1 MKKRGIRI
9 LISLLL
15 FIVGM
20 LIKFDNILINN
31 IIYLIAYLIVGF
43 EILRKAVRNI
53 FRGKIFDENFLM
65 SLATIGAFFIGEFPE
80 AVAVMLFYQIG
91 ELFQS
96 YAVGK
101 SRKSIASLMDI
112 RPDYANIEKEG
123 KIEKVNPSNVKVG
136 DIIIV
141 KPGEK
146 IPLDGKIIYGKTD
159 LDTKALTGESLPKEV
174 KVNDEVLSGCIN
186 LNGMIKVEVQKEFG
200 ESTVSKI
207 LDLVQ
212 NASSKKSKSEN
223 FITKFAKYYTQIVV
237 IIAAIIAIIPTVVIK
252 DAEFIDW
259 IYRALSFLVV
269 SCPCAL
275 VISIPLGFFSGIGRA
290 SKDGI
295 LIKGSNYL
303 EALANTEIVVFDKT
317 GTLTEGVFTVQKIV
331 PKEIS
336 KEELLE
342 LTAYAEDSSNHPI
355 SMSIKREYK
364 KEVDSSKITNV
375 KEIAGQGIIANVQGK
390 VILVGNEKLMNE
402 NKIEFVKADDIGTI
416 LYVAVNRKY
425 AGYIVISDKIKK
437 DAKNTIE
444 GLKENNIKK
453 IIMLT
458 GDRND
463 ISMQVGNKLGI
474 DNIYADASEYG
485 ILKEKGK
492 GEIIYLDDSII
503 KMLNKLNN
511 ISYVRYEI
519 SIKEI
524 NEDQQQ
530 TDSGN
535 TGEKSQD
542 KEKDS
547 SSGDSSNKGSEGDAT
562 NESENRAS
570 KLSKTDSL
578 LTGNYDNIAWEEI
591 AYTLETI
598 YVAWPTIS
606 LDMKTLNV
614 AEADIGSFSATLDKT
629 AQTIKAQDKNNTI
642 VNLYNL
648 YVLLP
653 KFLSYFES
661 NETLLST
668 YYTKAYVLNA
678 YVSANSEKWEEMSDN
693 LTEAINSFAIVM
705 SNENANDSEKSTIE
719 KANELLKELKTCIS
733 LEDKEIFYLKY
744 KLTMESLEI
753 L

>member
-252 DAEFIDW
+252 DTEFIDW

-474 DNIYADASEYG
+474 DNIYAELLPTDKVEKVEE
-485 ILKEKGK
+485 ILKSKSEKSKLAFVGDGINDAPVLAISDIGIAMGGVGSDAAIEAADIVLMTDEPSK
-492 GEIIYLDDSII
+492 II
-503 KMLNKLNN
+503 KA
-511 ISYVRYEI
+511 I
-519 SIKEI
+519 
-524 NEDQQQ
+524 
-530 TDSGN
+530 
-535 TGEKSQD
+535 
-542 KEKDS
+542 
-547 SSGDSSNKGSEGDAT
+547 
-562 NESENRAS
+562 
-570 KLSKTDSL
+570 KLSKRTMKIVKE
-578 LTGNYDNIAWEEI
+578 NIIFAI
-591 AYTLETI
+591 FIKITI
-598 YVAWPTIS
+598 LI
-606 LDMKTLNV
+606 L
-614 AEADIGSFSATLDKT
+614 SAHG
-629 AQTIKAQDKNNTI
+629 
-642 VNLYNL
+642 
-648 YVLLP
+648 
-653 KFLSYFES
+653 
-661 NETLLST
+661 LST
-668 YYTKAYVLNA
+668 MWWAVFADVGVSIIAILNSLRVLR
-678 YVSANSEKWEEMSDN
+678 S
-693 LTEAINSFAIVM
+693 
-705 SNENANDSEKSTIE
+705 
-719 KANELLKELKTCIS
+719 
-733 LEDKEIFYLKY
+733 KY
-744 KLTMESLEI
+744 
-753 L
+753 

>member
-1 MKKRGIRI
+1 MGEKKNKYIAI
-9 LISLLL
+9 LAIS
-15 FIVGM
+15 
-20 LIKFDNILINN
+20 ILVMMVLVL
-31 IIYLIAYLIVGF
+31 IYL
-43 EILRKAVRNI
+43 N
-53 FRGKIFDENFLM
+53 
-65 SLATIGAFFIGEFPE
+65 
-80 AVAVMLFYQIG
+80 
-91 ELFQS
+91 
-96 YAVGK
+96 
-101 SRKSIASLMDI
+101 
-112 RPDYANIEKEG
+112 
-123 KIEKVNPSNVKVG
+123 
-136 DIIIV
+136 
-141 KPGEK
+141 
-146 IPLDGKIIYGKTD
+146 
-159 LDTKALTGESLPKEV
+159 
-174 KVNDEVLSGCIN
+174 
-186 LNGMIKVEVQKEFG
+186 
-200 ESTVSKI
+200 
-207 LDLVQ
+207 
-212 NASSKKSKSEN
+212 
-223 FITKFAKYYTQIVV
+223 
-237 IIAAIIAIIPTVVIK
+237 
-252 DAEFIDW
+252 
-259 IYRALSFLVV
+259 
-269 SCPCAL
+269 
-275 VISIPLGFFSGIGRA
+275 FFS
-290 SKDGI
+290 
-295 LIKGSNYL
+295 
-303 EALANTEIVVFDKT
+303 
-317 GTLTEGVFTVQKIV
+317 
-331 PKEIS
+331 
-336 KEELLE
+336 
-342 LTAYAEDSSNHPI
+342 SSN
-355 SMSIKREYK
+355 
-364 KEVDSSKITNV
+364 
-375 KEIAGQGIIANVQGK
+375 
-390 VILVGNEKLMNE
+390 
-402 NKIEFVKADDIGTI
+402 
-416 LYVAVNRKY
+416 
-425 AGYIVISDKIKK
+425 
-437 DAKNTIE
+437 
-444 GLKENNIKK
+444 
-453 IIMLT
+453 
-458 GDRND
+458 
-463 ISMQVGNKLGI
+463 
-474 DNIYADASEYG
+474 ASEYG

-629 AQTIKAQDKNNTI
+629 AQTIKSLDKNNTI

-705 SNENANDSEKSTIE
+705 SKENTNDSEKSSIE